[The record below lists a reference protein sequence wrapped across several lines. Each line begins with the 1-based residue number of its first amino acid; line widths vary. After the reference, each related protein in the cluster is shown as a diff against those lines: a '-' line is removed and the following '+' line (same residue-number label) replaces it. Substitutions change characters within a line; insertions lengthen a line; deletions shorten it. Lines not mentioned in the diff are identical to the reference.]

1 MNPAIIALLIIQ
13 TNGQS
18 SIFKTTVPRPTGKNG
33 YEEYVRAAE
42 IVTSPECSFMMNY
55 DPKSPTPPQADEE
68 TPSDK
73 FKNLQKTYQKV
84 LGKTPLQIRRLLYKD
99 FGRALELV
107 RLGNAKPIF
116 PTRPITMETLF
127 PEYSAFKRLVK
138 YGVMCSDSLI
148 ADGRTGEAAKVLVD
162 LFTMAKNIQR
172 DTLIGLLVGISCE
185 SILMASI
192 QNHMEHLSEVDW
204 KYLESSAREFLSSAN
219 PIPQIMLTELSFL
232 DSLKREPKETLR
244 FFLNDDNSSQRAKSV
259 IAKLQTMSKAEAS
272 DLVQD
277 AITEIKTYSQLVIRT
292 MDAPESEWGN
302 VPDLTD
308 ASDATWLGQQLQPDY
323 RNVLG
328 AYARIRTQLRIL
340 KLHSLVQ
347 MYRWHWNELPKSLE
361 IITGP
366 KERFDP
372 LSQFEFMFEIKGSG
386 YRIYSK
392 GSKTTGEIELIYR
405 RNNPSETPLDLPPLP

>member
-1 MNPAIIALLIIQ
+1 MSPVIIALLILQ

-18 SIFKTTVPRPTGKNG
+18 SIFKTTVPSPTGKNG

-42 IVTSPECSFMMNY
+42 IVTSPECSFIMDY

-73 FKNLQKTYQKV
+73 FKNIQKTYQKI

-107 RLGNAKPIF
+107 RIGNAKPIF

-127 PEYSAFKRLVK
+127 PEYSAFRRLVK

-148 ADGRTGEAAKVLVD
+148 ADGRSGEATKVLVD

-185 SILMASI
+185 SIVMASI

-204 KYLESSAREFLSSAN
+204 RYLESSSREFLSSAN
-219 PIPQIMLTELSFL
+219 PIPQIISIEVSFL
-232 DSLKREPKETLR
+232 DVLKKEPKEALLS
-244 FFLNDDNSSQRAKSV
+244 FVNAENSSTRAKGV
-259 IAKLQTMSKAEAS
+259 IARMQTMSRAEAS

-292 MDAPESEWGN
+292 MDSPESEWGN

-308 ASDATWLGQQLQPDY
+308 TSDATWVAQQIQPDY
-323 RNVLG
+323 RNVLN
-328 AYARIRTQLRIL
+328 AYARIRTQVRLLR
-340 KLHSLVQ
+340 LHSLVQ

-361 IITGP
+361 IITDP

-372 LSQFEFMFEIKGSG
+372 LSQLDFVFEVKGSG
-386 YRIYSK
+386 YRIFSK
-392 GSKTTGEIELIYR
+392 GSKVTGEIELVYR
-405 RNNPSETPLDLPPLP
+405 RNNSSVTPLDIAPLP